1 VETYRIKKGNVWNRL
16 GTLFSNQIHA
26 STNFPLASPVIMQ
39 DFYMDDLLT
48 GAKTVE
54 EPLELKSLLSGIDL
68 VTSLLQIKFSEG
80 PTADEYRW
88 GGEE

>member
-1 VETYRIKKGNVWNRL
+1 MGKASAVHWRLVTKFPNHCILSRTVTY
-16 GTLFSNQIHA
+16 TLFRVSALRPGIA
-26 STNFPLASPVIMQ
+26 RVRTLSGSGMAV
-39 DFYMDDLLT
+39 
-48 GAKTVE
+48 
-54 EPLELKSLLSGIDL
+54 LSGIAL